1 MTLVIDRAFTL
12 RIHLTARIRRI
23 LRQRSKSQEFC
34 VRDQNHGNSV
44 SEINLFMWRVIMEYL
59 QQIEDSI
66 MLFLQSIRNPVLSA
80 ILVPFTKSGN
90 HGIIVIALILLTLFF
105 KSERKTFFTAALG
118 LILGSLVTIIL
129 LKPYFMRPR
138 PYAAIEGLT
147 ALVNMK
153 KDPNSFP
160 SGHTTAAFALA
171 MGWQLASEKKWMKIF
186 GWIFA
191 VLMGFSRLYVGV
203 HYPTDVLA
211 GALIGTMGSVIAWLI
226 VKRVFAA
233 LEKRKR
239 EKNEGI

>member
-1 MTLVIDRAFTL
+1 
-12 RIHLTARIRRI
+12 
-23 LRQRSKSQEFC
+23 
-34 VRDQNHGNSV
+34 
-44 SEINLFMWRVIMEYL
+44 MEHL
-59 QQIEDSI
+59 QQIEDNI

-80 ILVPFTKSGN
+80 ILVPITKSGN
-90 HGIIVIALILLTLFF
+90 HGYIMIALILLTLLF

-118 LILGSLVTIIL
+118 LILGSLVTIIF
-129 LKPYFMRPR
+129 LKPFFMRPR
-138 PYAAIEGLT
+138 PYAAIEGLV
-147 ALVNMK
+147 ALVKMK

-160 SGHTTAAFALA
+160 SGHTTAAFAMA
-171 MGWQLASEKKWMKIF
+171 MGWQLASEKKWLKIF

-211 GALIGTMGSVIAWLI
+211 GALIGTMGSVVAWQI

>member
-1 MTLVIDRAFTL
+1 
-12 RIHLTARIRRI
+12 
-23 LRQRSKSQEFC
+23 
-34 VRDQNHGNSV
+34 
-44 SEINLFMWRVIMEYL
+44 MEHL

-80 ILVPFTKSGN
+80 ILVPITKSGN
-90 HGIIVIALILLTLFF
+90 HGYIMIALILLTLFF

-118 LILGSLVTIIL
+118 LILGSLVTIL
-129 LKPYFMRPR
+129 FLKPFFMRPR
-138 PYAAIEGLT
+138 PYAAIEGLV
-147 ALVNMK
+147 ALVKMK

-160 SGHTTAAFALA
+160 SGHTTAAFAMA
-171 MGWQLASEKKWMKIF
+171 MGWQLASEKKWLKTF

-211 GALIGTMGSVIAWLI
+211 GALIGTMGSVVAWQI